1 MTNNLHVSKWHLL
14 CTNANFI
21 SILSLE
27 VQIKWNHLL
36 QILTQIRSHEYLKRM
51 RSFFEWNDLWCFL
64 RLNFKSNLTLKIVS
78 ATTIMGLL
86 RTWAKAKT
94 WISSRLS
101 YIILDDV
108 LEPLEAVDEADEDSP
123 WESKSLEL
131 GRLTMLSLDLLLW
144 EFDSEEL
151 KNEKCNWFHAKS
163 DWEKNSEISTLCD
176 IIPVG
181 SIGRMSGLRRG

>member
-1 MTNNLHVSKWHLL
+1 MESPITNSYADTFPWIFEKNEV
-14 CTNANFI
+14 
-21 SILSLE
+21 ILWM
-27 VQIKWNHLL
+27 K
-36 QILTQIRSHEYLKRM
+36 
-51 RSFFEWNDLWCFL
+51 CFL
-64 RLNFKSNLTLKIVS
+64 RLNFKSNLSLTLKIVS

-108 LEPLEAVDEADEDSP
+108 LEPLEAVDDADEDSP

-151 KNEKCNWFHAKS
+151 KDEKCNWFHVKS
-163 DWEKNSEISTLCD
+163 DCEANFDISTLCD

-181 SIGRMSGLRRG
+181 SIGRMSGLWRG